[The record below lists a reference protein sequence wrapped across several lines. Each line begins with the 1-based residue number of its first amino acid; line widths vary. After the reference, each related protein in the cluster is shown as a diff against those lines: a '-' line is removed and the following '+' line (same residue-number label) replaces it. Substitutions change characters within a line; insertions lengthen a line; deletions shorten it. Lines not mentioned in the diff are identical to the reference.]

1 MAMAPEGHWPV
12 LTAHFR
18 VGLTSS
24 NALRVTWGRWELW
37 QVGAC
42 TSLRQGPPA
51 VQQLW
56 VSPLQMPDPCGQG
69 FLTETGNVYFD
80 AKFPSFKCWKPT
92 HILQTE
98 RVNPIK
104 HVCGLYLAWGGWSPF
119 VTCDTTKSLVL

>member
-42 TSLRQGPPA
+42 MSSRQGPPA

-69 FLTETGNVYFD
+69 KLEMFTLMPNFLHLNV
-80 AKFPSFKCWKPT
+80 
-92 HILQTE
+92 
-98 RVNPIK
+98 
-104 HVCGLYLAWGGWSPF
+104 G
-119 VTCDTTKSLVL
+119 SLLTFYKQKG